1 MDSKYLTT
9 LNEYEQLRVLKEY
22 KSIQDLYDAF
32 TSDLKRIHFLPLP
45 VFSGAQVAIDE
56 DQLCCQRC
64 LFRALDSAAHWLRR
78 KIYVPDVPKCLM
90 GEGCKVQYYDQKHAQ
105 ECQHVGP
112 GTRGDQSTS
121 LWG

>member
-45 VFSGAQVAIDE
+45 VFSGA
-56 DQLCCQRC
+56 
-64 LFRALDSAAHWLRR
+64 
-78 KIYVPDVPKCLM
+78 
-90 GEGCKVQYYDQKHAQ
+90 
-105 ECQHVGP
+105 
-112 GTRGDQSTS
+112 
-121 LWG
+121 